1 MPRFSRQ
8 TIAPYPFTTETLAE
22 SNWREV
28 QVRMSNSFN
37 VLRYLTSK
45 IVFTEI
51 SLTQVEIVTV
61 YCAFEKVIQQ
71 IEVDRAF
78 RTKCGPDVFTFR
90 SVYQELEYLLKLDPK
105 ERYQKLSKKFEFY
118 RGRMFSRRYFFAVE
132 GQARKQYDTFIKHRF
147 PKTFPPKTFVGKGYG
162 DHGTAKNK
170 AFDASQSWQEVASD
184 YDFQNENPTIERS
197 ADYHRIFV
205 VHPLQLEGEL
215 NLQKDKILKRKEGP
229 TTQV

>member
-1 MPRFSRQ
+1 MPRISRQ

-28 QVRMSNSFN
+28 QVRMSNSLN

-45 IVFTEI
+45 IVFTDL
-51 SLTQVEIVTV
+51 SLSQVEIVTV

-78 RTKCGPDVFTFR
+78 RNKCGTDVFTFR
-90 SVYQELEYLLKLDPK
+90 AIYQSLNDLVKLDPK
-105 ERYQKLSKKFEFY
+105 VRYKELQDKYSFY
-118 RGRMFSRRYFFAVE
+118 RGKMFSRRYFYAVE
-132 GQARKQYDTFIKHRF
+132 GQARRQFDTFIKHRS

-184 YDFQNENPTIERS
+184 YDFQTENPTIERS
-197 ADYHRIFV
+197 VDYHRMFV
-205 VHPLQLEGEL
+205 VHPLQLEGGL
-215 NLQKDKILKRKEGP
+215 NLQKEQNPER
-229 TTQV
+229 TQRLT